1 MIRNLTESVIRRVEK
16 VICLLYTFIM
26 CYIFNSKRKITLHS
40 IVFFLLRIFFL
51 PQVFFCHL
59 ENSVTMQKLKQRYWV
74 CCISWHQTH
83 TTSLTI
89 TNILSGHNIRCH
101 LSSFITMFW
110 PTLISTTE
118 LWFFSKLGP
127 PSTLSCTKL
136 HLTFTYRMNYPNL
149 INLRVQ
155 SEGNILFLDSQ
166 NCEKLHKNLKG
177 KKLKDILPRGTEEKE

>member
-1 MIRNLTESVIRRVEK
+1 MIRRVEN
-16 VICLLYTFIM
+16 VICLLYTLII
-26 CYIFNSKRKITLHS
+26 CYIYIQFQKENYPAFHCLL
-40 IVFFLLRIFFL
+40 VVEDFLLATR
-51 PQVFFCHL
+51 FFCNL
-59 ENSVTMQKLKQRYWV
+59 ENSITMQKLKQRYWV